1 MMMKKIL
8 FPTDFSEVA
17 NNAFLYALHFSKH
30 INAEI
35 ITLHVYE
42 LPQMDY
48 VDAPVNLLEM
58 YEVTE
63 HNNFESYKHHIS
75 LLQDIAKLHHFEDV
89 KISNVLESGNLVD
102 NIHDIVLHENIDYIV
117 MGTKGGAGFSP
128 MFVGSVTEKVMHT
141 TKTMIAIPE
150 HCLFEVPKNMLFIT
164 KFKDIDRELM
174 KQVIALGQLFNSR
187 IDCLY
192 VRNNDEIIDDATID
206 EWKEV
211 LEHEKVTYH
220 TIVGKDV
227 EHSILDF
234 IEAHHTDMLAM
245 PIHDRGFFQSLFHVS
260 LSKKLTHVKIPILA
274 LHE

>member
-1 MMMKKIL
+1 MKKIL

-30 INAEI
+30 IKAEI

-164 KFKDIDRELM
+164 KFKDIDRELI

-206 EWKEV
+206 GWKEV